1 MNFFRSLNVHGCY
14 FFFFFTSVF
23 YLFIFLN
30 WMSFGIKLIIIETYC
45 LIIVFML
52 KVVSEEEVV

>member
-1 MNFFRSLNVHGCY
+1 MYMDVT
-14 FFFFFTSVF
+14 FFFFLPASFI
-23 YLFIFLN
+23 YLFFLN